1 MNVKRIVG
9 IIIVAACVGVA
20 AFSMRGMLT
29 PYVSF
34 ADAMKSGEYVQI
46 IGERPRSAPVENSD
60 GAFAFTL
67 RGGDGASLRVLYRGV
82 KPQNFEHADRIVALG
97 TYDADSGV
105 FVADRLLVK
114 CPSKYSGEKR
124 Q

>member
-1 MNVKRIVG
+1 MNAKRIVG
-9 IIIVAACVGVA
+9 ILIVIACVAVA

-46 IGERPRSAPVENSD
+46 IGMRPKSAPVENSE

-67 RGGDGASLRVLYRGV
+67 RDEEGASLRVLHRGS
-82 KPQNFEHADRIVALG
+82 KPQNFEHADQVVALG
-97 TYDADSGV
+97 TYDAGAGV
-105 FVADRLLVK
+105 FVADRILVK
-114 CPSKYSGEKR
+114 CPSKYTGEKK

>member
-1 MNVKRIVG
+1 MSAKRIVG
-9 IIIVAACVGVA
+9 ILIVAACVAVA

-46 IGERPRSAPVENSD
+46 IGMRPKSAPVENMKGS
-60 GAFAFTL
+60 FAFTL
-67 RGGDGASLRVLYRGV
+67 RDENGASLRVVHRGV
-82 KPQNFEHADRIVALG
+82 RPQNFEHADRIVALG
-97 TYDADSGV
+97 TYDPQGGI

-114 CPSKYSGEKR
+114 CPSKYTGEK
-124 Q
+124 QQ